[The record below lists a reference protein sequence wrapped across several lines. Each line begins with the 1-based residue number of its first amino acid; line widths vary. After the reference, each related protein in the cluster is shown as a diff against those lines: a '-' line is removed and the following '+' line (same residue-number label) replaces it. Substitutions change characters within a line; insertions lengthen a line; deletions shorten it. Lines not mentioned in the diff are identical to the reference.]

1 MQDNPKE
8 TKKPRFLSGSG
19 DKSRGQGGYQ
29 GRFLNKTAPQPD
41 NTDTPSAPP
50 EEPSKETFSLPPVT
64 AEDFLTEA
72 AAPQQESAPP
82 TPEEPPVPQD
92 AEDAAPLDA
101 PEAPALPPVDTV
113 PDDLPDALP
122 DEIPNEIP
130 EDLFP
135 EDAEL
140 PPEEQD
146 HVLTPSDFADR
157 LSNPQTEDDQEFGE
171 LFTAPQEPE
180 ETEVPV
186 REHPAP
192 KGRPKRR
199 GGEGLLGIPNILV
212 TVVWIAITLAIGVTL
227 GRMAWVCAAD
237 VLAFGREDHK
247 VTITISSTDDIDS
260 IATKLKNANLIRYP
274 GLFKLYASFAV
285 DDGEIQPGI
294 WDLNT
299 LYDYHALVKMMS
311 PSSQRSVV
319 TVMIP
324 EGYSCRQIFELLQEK
339 RVCTVESLESY
350 AASGELDSYWF
361 LDGLERGSKYCLEGY
376 LFPDT
381 YDFYIGDEPG
391 RVITKFLDDFDYR
404 FTDKMKDN
412 LTKLQEA
419 MAARLA
425 ENGYSEEYIAAHPFT
440 LREVM
445 IVASMV
451 QQEAYSITDSYLV
464 SSVIYNRLADPD
476 EYPFL
481 NIDAA
486 LLYALQGERTELT
499 AEDLQMDSP
508 YNTYNHAGL
517 TPGPICNPG
526 RNSIYAALEPQ
537 DTNYHYYALEKGTDE
552 HHFSETLSEHEA
564 FLASQENG

>member
-1 MQDNPKE
+1 MDQEHE
-8 TKKPRFLSGSG
+8 TNLSPEENAWLDEILPPEDLGEELGPHESVEDAG
-19 DKSRGQGGYQ
+19 LVSPDAPEDGWDPEAKSRMTGEPFQDEEFRDTFGEGDE
-29 GRFLNKTAPQPD
+29 LNAAFAD
-41 NTDTPSAPP
+41 ENAP
-50 EEPSKETFSLPPVT
+50 EE
-64 AEDFLTEA
+64 
-72 AAPQQESAPP
+72 
-82 TPEEPPVPQD
+82 
-92 AEDAAPLDA
+92 A
-101 PEAPALPPVDTV
+101 PEAPA
-113 PDDLPDALP
+113 
-122 DEIPNEIP
+122 EEP
-130 EDLFP
+130 E
-135 EDAEL
+135 A
-140 PPEEQD
+140 PEE
-146 HVLTPSDFADR
+146 A
-157 LSNPQTEDDQEFGE
+157 
-171 LFTAPQEPE
+171 PE
-180 ETEVPV
+180 EPV
-186 REHPAP
+186 K
-192 KGRPKRR
+192 KGRPRR
-199 GGEGLLGIPNILV
+199 KKGYGLLGIPHILA
-212 TVVWIAITLAIGVTL
+212 TFVWLAIAIAIGVSL
-227 GRMAWVCAAD
+227 GRVIWVCVSD
-237 VLAFGREDHK
+237 VMAFGRSDTELEFQ
-247 VTITISSTDDIDS
+247 VTDS
-260 IATKLKNANLIRYP
+260 DTVESVAQKLKDSGLIRYP
-274 GLFKLYASFAV
+274 GLFKMYADLTHA
-285 DDGEIQPGI
+285 ENKIAPGI
-294 WDLNT
+294 YKLKTN
-299 LYDYHALVKMMS
+299 YDYHALVNGLTPDS
-311 PSSQRSVV
+311 EDSAIV
-319 TVMIP
+319 TVVVP
-324 EGYSCRQIFELLQEK
+324 EGYTCREIFALLEEK
-339 RVCTVESLESY
+339 GVCTAAELEDY
-350 AASGELDSYWF
+350 AANGELEDYWF
-361 LDGLERGSKYCLEGY
+361 LDGLERGDKYCLEGY

-412 LTKLQEA
+412 LTKLQET

-481 NIDAA
+481 NIDAT
-486 LLYALQGERTELT
+486 LLYVLQGERTELT